1 MKIWPDGV
9 YTSLMS
15 VSGELKPEDCC
26 EGEGSVGSMLSSYQ
40 QEIMKSYLK
49 PKDKA
54 NQAKQQSPYNN
65 NKNPREKKREK
76 RERILLPS
84 VVSCFY
90 FCFYFCLSDSEE
102 DQEFKAEAKQPH
114 SKISYYIKVKA
125 SQKSV

>member
-15 VSGELKPEDCC
+15 ISGELKPEDCC
-26 EGEGSVGSMLSSYQ
+26 EDEGSVGSILSSYQ

-54 NQAKQQSPYNN
+54 NQAKQQSPNNN
-65 NKNPREKKREK
+65 NKKPMREKERE
-76 RERILLPS
+76 ERGNSASLCSFMLL
-84 VVSCFY
+84 

-102 DQEFKAEAKQPH
+102 DQEFKAEARQ
-114 SKISYYIKVKA
+114 KA
-125 SQKSV
+125 TQ